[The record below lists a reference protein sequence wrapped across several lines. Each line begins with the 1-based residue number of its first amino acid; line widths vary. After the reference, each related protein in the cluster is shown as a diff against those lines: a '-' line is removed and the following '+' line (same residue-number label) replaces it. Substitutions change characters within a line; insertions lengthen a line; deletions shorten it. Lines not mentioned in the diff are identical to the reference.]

1 MDLWIFNME
10 TLTDLSF
17 LSPTNNKRIINYINK
32 INCKE
37 EIRKAP
43 WVVQANPVTNKGK
56 IKEEKNKKHISRIQ
70 LTNN

>member
-1 MDLWIFNME
+1 ME

-17 LSPTNNKRIINYINK
+17 LSPTNNKRIVNYINK

-37 EIRKAP
+37 KIRKVPSVA
-43 WVVQANPVTNKGK
+43 QANPVINKGK
-56 IKEEKNKKHISRIQ
+56 IKEEKDKNHISPIQ